1 MKRSIARWTT
11 VCAAAALLTLPMPS
25 VAQEPQPASPT
36 QQPQS
41 PASPTPAQD
50 PASPAA
56 EQPQPTPAMPQVDT
70 ETVKRHLTAAR
81 DTLSQ
86 LTQLPAAA
94 QLQGEP
100 RTQVSQLIMNFN
112 ELITTKENWRA
123 SYDKVA
129 ANLTTLLG
137 ADTPAATPEPAAPPA
152 GVPGAVGT
160 SGTATLDPAIRA
172 KLVEFRTHLSQFE
185 KAAGSA
191 PAESSAAAATPSA
204 PSATPSAPSA
214 TPSAPSSTPS
224 APSAAPSTPPAE
236 QSAATPQ
243 RSESMGQNTALGHVD
258 AIEAILNA
266 RAAGSTQAPA
276 SGGITL
282 DTAQVEQLRSHLA
295 QLRKALEKK

>member
-1 MKRSIARWTT
+1 MAK
-11 VCAAAALLTLPMPS
+11 
-25 VAQEPQPASPT
+25 Q
-36 QQPQS
+36 
-41 PASPTPAQD
+41 
-50 PASPAA
+50 
-56 EQPQPTPAMPQVDT
+56 
-70 ETVKRHLTAAR
+70 HLTAAR
-81 DTLSQ
+81 DSLSQ

-129 ANLTTLLG
+129 ANLTSLLG
-137 ADTPAATPEPAAPPA
+137 PETAEAAAPPAAAPPA

-160 SGTATLDPAIRA
+160 TGAGAATLDPAIRA

-185 KAAGSA
+185 KAAGS
-191 PAESSAAAATPSA
+191 EAAASSSP
-204 PSATPSAPSA
+204 
-214 TPSAPSSTPS
+214 APSSPASSSPAPAAS
-224 APSAAPSTPPAE
+224 APTAAPSTPPAE

-243 RSESMGQNTALGHVD
+243 RSESMGQNSALGHVD

-266 RAAGSTQAPA
+266 RASGSAQAPA
-276 SGGITL
+276 ANTGGITL

-295 QLRKALEKK
+295 ELRKALEKK